1 MQCVLCFLN
10 LGSMQCVQPQDVFVR
25 LAGVERGVVS
35 PSVITVTR
43 VHVSSLI
50 SYYLNM
56 YLCEKL

>member
-25 LAGVERGVVS
+25 LAGVERGVIS

-43 VHVSSLI
+43 VHVSSHI
-50 SYYLNM
+50 R
-56 YLCEKL
+56 KLLFKYVSM